1 MSEHD
6 ERSAGIEA
14 ILARVEKRV
23 VAQVARDNALLGP
36 LDESEIKARVK
47 AMPSGIRGPRV
58 FALAGLPSL
67 RRTWADQDR
76 IGIGEAYA
84 RMILR
89 SIACFLGSEDFSEL
103 VGIGRGFGES
113 EAMLACVLEVT
124 DR

>member
-1 MSEHD
+1 MNEHD
-6 ERSAGIEA
+6 ERSAEVET
-14 ILARVEKRV
+14 ILDRVEKRV
-23 VAQVARDNALLGP
+23 VAQVARDNDLLGP
-36 LDESEIKARVK
+36 LDESDIKARVK
-47 AMPSGIRGPRV
+47 AMPSGIRGPMV

-76 IGIGEAYA
+76 TGIGEAYA

-103 VGIGRGFGES
+103 VGIGRVFGES
-113 EAMLACVLEVT
+113 EAMLSCVLGVA

>member
-6 ERSAGIEA
+6 ERSAEIEA
-14 ILARVEKRV
+14 ILDRVEKRV
-23 VAQVARDNALLGP
+23 VAQVARDNDLLGP

-47 AMPSGIRGPRV
+47 AMPSGIRGTMV

-67 RRTWADQDR
+67 RRNWADQDR
-76 IGIGEAYA
+76 TGIGEAYA

-103 VGIGRGFGES
+103 VGIGRVFGES
-113 EAMLACVLEVT
+113 EAMLACVLGIA

>member
-1 MSEHD
+1 MNEHD
-6 ERSAGIEA
+6 ERSAEVET
-14 ILARVEKRV
+14 ILDRVEKRV
-23 VAQVARDNALLGP
+23 VAQVARDNDLLGP

-47 AMPSGIRGPRV
+47 AMPSGIRGPMV

-67 RRTWADQDR
+67 RTWADQDR
-76 IGIGEAYA
+76 TGIGEAYA

-103 VGIGRGFGES
+103 VGIGRVFGES
-113 EAMLACVLEVT
+113 EAMLSCVLGVA

>member
-6 ERSAGIEA
+6 ERSAEIEA
-14 ILARVEKRV
+14 ILDRVEKRV
-23 VAQVARDNALLGP
+23 VAQVARDNDLLGP

-47 AMPSGIRGPRV
+47 AMPSGIRGPMV

-67 RRTWADQDR
+67 RRNWADQDR
-76 IGIGEAYA
+76 TGIDEAYA

-103 VGIGRGFGES
+103 VGIGRVFGES
-113 EAMLACVLEVT
+113 EAMLACVLGIA